1 MSNIIAD
8 NSPWIRLWWS
18 TAELWRASLGPVTL
32 HRHTAG
38 HWRHWSVCLWPGYI
52 RRQNNR
58 FSQHFFLI
66 VSKGSM
72 SAYSLLLSLSLT
84 HTHTHKNKQN
94 KHTHTQKQTKQTHN
108 ITNTHASNSPLL
120 YISVCVTCKHVKY
133 NS

>member
-8 NSPWIRLWWS
+8 SSPWIRLWWS
-18 TAELWRASLGPVTL
+18 TAEIWRASLGPVTL

-66 VSKGSM
+66 VSNVSM
-72 SAYSLLLSLSLT
+72 SAYSLVHSLSHTNHT
-84 HTHTHKNKQN
+84 HTHTHTRPFLAPRGANMTDRHFVFFCQ
-94 KHTHTQKQTKQTHN
+94 
-108 ITNTHASNSPLL
+108 
-120 YISVCVTCKHVKY
+120 
-133 NS
+133 